1 MDRSFE
7 VFNADGTKNKEVMRS
22 VPLKLEINKHTEKIN
37 IVVID
42 LNSMD
47 IFLEYDWLIKH
58 NPEVNQN
65 RETIQFTRCQS
76 AEHSTIILHSHQELE
91 NYNQQKIQ
99 IKNTRKPTRNQIQQ
113 TQRIYQNIFNHS
125 CICSTRR
132 KLRSYQNGGNKI
144 TKLIYQKTCQRS
156 YLPKPI

>member
-7 VFNADGTKNKEVMRS
+7 VFNADRTKNKEVMRF
-22 VPLKLEINKHTEKIN
+22 VLLKLEINKHIEKIN

-47 IFLEYDWLIKH
+47 IFLEYDWLIKY
-58 NPEVNQN
+58 NLEVNQD
-65 RETIQFTRCQS
+65 RETIQFTRCT
-76 AEHSTIILHSHQELE
+76 EHSTMILHSHQEPE
-91 NYNQQKIQ
+91 NYNQQNIQ
-99 IKNTRKPTRNQIQQ
+99 IKNTRKLTRNKIQQ
-113 TQRIYQNIFNHS
+113 TQRIYQNIFGHS

-132 KLRSYQNGGNKI
+132 NSRSYQNGGNKI

-156 YLPKPI
+156 YLPKPV

>member
-58 NPEVNQN
+58 NPEVNWDK
-65 RETIQFTRCQS
+65 ETIQFTRC
-76 AEHSTIILHSHQELE
+76 
-91 NYNQQKIQ
+91 
-99 IKNTRKPTRNQIQQ
+99 
-113 TQRIYQNIFNHS
+113 
-125 CICSTRR
+125 
-132 KLRSYQNGGNKI
+132 
-144 TKLIYQKTCQRS
+144 
-156 YLPKPI
+156 